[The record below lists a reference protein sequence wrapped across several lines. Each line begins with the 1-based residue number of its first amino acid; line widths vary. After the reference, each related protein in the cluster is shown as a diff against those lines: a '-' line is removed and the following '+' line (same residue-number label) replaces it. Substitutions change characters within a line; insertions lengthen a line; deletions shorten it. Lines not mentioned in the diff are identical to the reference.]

1 SGNTV
6 WNRIFRL
13 VPDSVVI
20 QECSDIQQVSKVYF
34 VVFAEIFC
42 EQMRISD
49 IAPDYFRPNV
59 IIDEVCARYI
69 QCGLVIICA
78 YKEKRMVFEHFSAQ
92 RMPLDGFKDVLYE
105 SSITTAHIQNAF
117 WLQVNWLVENRNN
130 EVCHYFEIGGVRA

>member
-1 SGNTV
+1 PKTKMFFQVFFHKSVRNSFATKRKCASGSGNTV

-13 VPDSVVI
+13 FPDSVVI

-34 VVFAEIFC
+34 VVFAEILC
-42 EQMRISD
+42 EQIRISD

-105 SSITTAHIQNAF
+105 SS
-117 WLQVNWLVENRNN
+117 
-130 EVCHYFEIGGVRA
+130 